1 MHRREFITLLGGAAA
16 AWPLAAGAQQPAMP
30 VVGFLSTGA
39 PDTYA
44 REQNAFHRGLN
55 EGGFVDGRNV
65 SFDYRWTG
73 TDLGLIPALAAD
85 LVRRR
90 VSVIAGLN
98 TTTAALAV
106 KTATTTIPSVF
117 CLGGDPVKNG
127 LVASM
132 NRPGGNLTGVTFLSN
147 ELAPKRLGLLRD
159 LVPNAAVI
167 GFLINRTNPNAE
179 ADIAAMQSAARSVGQ
194 QIRIFNVSSERE
206 LAPLFST
213 FAGER
218 INALVVGAD
227 PYLVLWSSQLIALAA
242 SHALPATYPI
252 RETVEAGGLM
262 SYSDDRLESWRQAG
276 LYVGRIL
283 KGEQPANLP
292 VLQPTKFKF
301 VLNLKTA
308 RALSLNIPPGVLAIA
323 DEVIE

>member
-1 MHRREFITLLGGAAA
+1 MTRAPMHRRSFLTLLGASAA
-16 AWPLAAGAQQPAMP
+16 AWPLAARAQQPTMP
-30 VVGFLSTGA
+30 VVGFLHTGE

-44 REQNAFHRGLN
+44 GEMDAFHRGLN
-55 EGGFVDGRNV
+55 EGGLVDGRNM

-159 LVPNAAVI
+159 IVHNDAVI
-167 GFLINRTNPNAE
+167 GFLINPTNPNAE

-194 QIRIFNVSSERE
+194 QIRIFNVS
-206 LAPLFST
+206 
-213 FAGER
+213 
-218 INALVVGAD
+218 
-227 PYLVLWSSQLIALAA
+227 
-242 SHALPATYPI
+242 
-252 RETVEAGGLM
+252 
-262 SYSDDRLESWRQAG
+262 
-276 LYVGRIL
+276 
-283 KGEQPANLP
+283 
-292 VLQPTKFKF
+292 
-301 VLNLKTA
+301 
-308 RALSLNIPPGVLAIA
+308 
-323 DEVIE
+323 

>member
-1 MHRREFITLLGGAAA
+1 
-16 AWPLAAGAQQPAMP
+16 MP
-30 VVGFLSTGA
+30 VVGFLATGD

-44 REQNAFHRGLN
+44 LELKAFHRGLN

-73 TDLGLIPALAAD
+73 ADLGLIPALAAD

-98 TTTAALAV
+98 TTAAARAV

-127 LVASM
+127 LVSSM
-132 NRPGGNLTGVTFLSN
+132 DRPGGNLTGVTFLSN

-159 LVPNAAVI
+159 LVPNAAII
-167 GFLINRTNPNAE
+167 GFLINSTNPNAE
-179 ADIAAMQSAARSVGQ
+179 ADIADMQSAARSVGQ
-194 QIRIFNVSSERE
+194 QIRIFNAGSERE
-206 LAPLFST
+206 LEPLFST
-213 FAGER
+213 FARER

-227 PYLVLWSSQLIALAA
+227 PYLVLWSNQLIALAA
-242 SHALPATYPI
+242 SHGLPATYPV
-252 RETVEAGGLM
+252 RAAVAAGGLM
-262 SYSDDRLESWRQAG
+262 SYSDDRPQSHRQAG
-276 LYVGRIL
+276 RYVSRIL
-283 KGEQPANLP
+283 KGEEPANLP
-292 VLQPTKFKF
+292 VLQPTKFEF
-301 VLNLKTA
+301 VFNLKTA
-308 RALSLNIPPGVLAIA
+308 RALGLTVPPTMLTLA